1 MFTGSIVAFQRRS
14 VIELLVR
21 QREEGE
27 GLRPKTKTTN
37 TTGGSSQNHHHAR
50 AKTKAAHDV
59 IIVNKSNHAAYVS
72 SVKHYDEQ
80 MDAPMFHSNVAHSF
94 NHDALAPPVLSTS
107 ICYSAQML
115 RCFHMYHMY
124 RVISEAK
131 LVQITYTWWRM
142 CSLYDFHG

>member
-1 MFTGSIVAFQRRS
+1 MLTGSTAAFQRRS
-14 VIELLVR
+14 VMVFLVR
-21 QREEGE
+21 QNEEDDW
-27 GLRPKTKTTN
+27 LRPKTKTTN

-107 ICYSAQML
+107 ICYSTQML

-124 RVISEAK
+124 RVFSVAM

-142 CSLYDFHG
+142 CSLYGFHG

>member
-1 MFTGSIVAFQRRS
+1 MLKGSTAAFQRRS
-14 VIELLVR
+14 VMVFLVR
-21 QREEGE
+21 QNEEDDW
-27 GLRPKTKTTN
+27 LRPKTKTTN

-80 MDAPMFHSNVAHSF
+80 MDAPMFHSNVAHPF

-107 ICYSAQML
+107 ICYSIQML
-115 RCFHMYHMY
+115 RITC
-124 RVISEAK
+124 VIVNNNEQLDLEVDGIPRSCQ
-131 LVQITYTWWRM
+131 VSPRST
-142 CSLYDFHG
+142 F